1 MQCQVAWGAVND
13 AGFIK
18 LPVLDN
24 LPHKSLDPDT
34 VEAVVDSENQAM
46 TLLAGISMDK
56 VSEAK
61 VAVVGASSTTGL
73 MVVDMLVSR

>member
-1 MQCQVAWGAVND
+1 MQCQVAHEPIKV
-13 AGFIK
+13 AGFSK
-18 LPVLDN
+18 LPVIDN